1 APNRSTSTSLKN
13 ISLAMVRCLSRVH
26 IRLFTR
32 AFIFFLRPRVKTY
45 RRSPCGSSAYTR
57 RNNMLLSLLMLM
69 FMSDDAYARFPFIR
83 DRYTATFGAFTK
95 KQLQDAKQSTRD
107 MFYFAYDNYVRHAF
121 PLDEL
126 DPINCTGRGH
136 DHANPSNININDVLG
151 DYSLSLIESL
161 DSLVVFAN
169 KSEFHNAV
177 RLIIDNVSFERNVTV
192 QVFEPT
198 IRVIGSLLSAHLI
211 LTDESNMLGDYW
223 LRGYDGELLTMAH
236 DLASRLL
243 PAFEGTNTGL
253 PYPRVNLLSGVNEGT
268 VNETCTA
275 GAGSLLLEFGILSRL
290 LGDSTFEDLARRTNH
305 KLWSL
310 RNANTGL
317 LGNVVNIQ
325 TGEWRGVASGLGAG
339 LDSFY
344 EYLLKCYVLFGAESD
359 IRMFREAY
367 AQIIG
372 QMRRGRDSCVFGEG
386 EPPIYVNVDMRDGS
400 MLNTWIDALQA
411 SFAAVQV
418 LNGDIDE
425 AICFHALYYSIWK
438 RFDAIPERY
447 NWHLK
452 APDVFFYPL
461 RPELAEST
469 YMLYRATQN
478 PFYLHVGRDILQSLN
493 AFTRVKCGYATV
505 HNVIDKSL
513 EDRMESFFLSET
525 TKYLFLLFDTD
536 NAVNRN
542 EERILFTTEGHI
554 IPISERLRKVPQNV
568 PPVFAS
574 NYSCESFPWR
584 DQPPLDEFRLQ
595 QMFQLAGFNDTS

>member
-1 APNRSTSTSLKN
+1 MLASLNIDYLKDELRVMLQRLALLLLFSASNTCTS
-13 ISLAMVRCLSRVH
+13 
-26 IRLFTR
+26 F
-32 AFIFFLRPRVKTY
+32 
-45 RRSPCGSSAYTR
+45 
-57 RNNMLLSLLMLM
+57 
-69 FMSDDAYARFPFIR
+69 FPFIYDQYAAR
-83 DRYTATFGAFTK
+83 FAAFSPQ
-95 KQLQDAKQSTRD
+95 QLHDAKQATRE

-121 PLDEL
+121 PMDEL

-136 DHANPSNININDVLG
+136 DHANPANININDVLG

-177 RLIIDNVSFERNVTV
+177 RLIIENVTFERNVTV

-211 LTDESNMLGDYW
+211 LTDESNLLGDYW
-223 LRGYDGELLTMAH
+223 LEDYDDELLTMAH
-236 DLASRLL
+236 DLALRLL
-243 PAFEGTNTGL
+243 PAFEGTKTGL
-253 PYPRVNLLSGVNEGT
+253 PYPRVNLMTGVKADT

-290 LGDSTFEDLARRTNH
+290 LGDSTFENLARRTNQ

-310 RNANTGL
+310 RNKNTGL

-344 EYLLKCYVLFGAESD
+344 EYLLKSYILFGAESD

-367 AQIIG
+367 AQILG
-372 QMRRGRDSCVFGEG
+372 QMRRGRESCVFGEG

-438 RFDAIPERY
+438 RFDALPERY

-452 APDVFFYPL
+452 MPDVFFYPL

-478 PFYLHVGRDILQSLN
+478 PFYLHVGKDILHSLN

-505 HNVIDKSL
+505 HNVLDKSL

-525 TKYLFLLFDTD
+525 AKYLFLLFDLD
-536 NAVNRN
+536 NAVNRR

-554 IPISERLRKVPQNV
+554 IPISERLRTVPQVV
-568 PPVFAS
+568 PPVFPS
-574 NYSCESFPWR
+574 NQSCEWFRWR
-584 DQPPLDEFRLQ
+584 EQPPLDEFRLQ
-595 QMFQLAGFNDTS
+595 QMYYLAGFTNSS